1 MGRYIRYWYT
11 YRTVVAVLL
20 ALVIS
25 GLMFWLYT
33 QQLAC
38 DTHLGN
44 CVVNISLHPEDRF
57 MGGSDVGSTVE
68 IVGIDD
74 RSVQALGT
82 YPLPRHYYA
91 DALRNLEKAGAAV
104 VAFDVNF
111 TDPTLA
117 DQDFVDA
124 LKTSTIPVVLS
135 YGGENAI
142 AGAGTII
149 QTGPSTNPIGI
160 DQIPQRRF
168 WCADAG
174 PNLTGPCQHP
184 FPNVILAS
192 TDLRA
197 DTDGVVR
204 RTPLFVQPACFT
216 TGACDTRII
225 NPLSFA
231 ADRAWG
237 LEPDATASDLHGLTG
252 PTLQPSGGGAIY
264 RTGAVDCSTKPTD
277 PNCVWIQP
285 LPVDS
290 TGAALINFT
299 GPAGNFKANGQYIS
313 FSDVVKGNIP
323 PSAVTYHSSGSDK
336 PQAKIVIVGAYN
348 LTGFHDEQL
357 VTTSA
362 GSDGT
367 PMAGVEIHANLAQM
381 FLDANPSPTNPLRT
395 VFGTIRLPGRVSSFL
410 TAEPPL
416 GIFLSILLLALLM
429 ALAVA
434 RVSVLKGLLATVAAL
449 VVFTYA
455 MSVLAA
461 FQNFVPDLFHPWLVI
476 ALTYTGVT
484 AYRFLYEDREK
495 RKVTN
500 LFGHYLKP
508 EIVAQLAKT
517 RGGVDDILRGGER
530 RDITLLF
537 VDVRG
542 FTSMSERMEAD
553 EVVSVV
559 QMYLDHLSGIIFTWD
574 GTIDKY
580 VGDEI
585 VAFWN
590 APRHQENHALLAV
603 RCAYDLINRAP
614 ELQARLL
621 EKGLP
626 PIRWGIGVNTGPAVV
641 GNMGSRSRLQY
652 TALGDTVNTA
662 ARFCAN
668 APAYHLLIGQPTYD
682 LCKDY
687 IAVEMVPGVQLKGK
701 SAETFRIYQ
710 VTAIRETPTSPWVP
724 FPTEMALQAQD
735 AFTQQYKDKTILGNV
750 NSTSRDILVGDAAQ
764 QALDDQA
771 AVAATPPYGTPAYG
785 TPIQSP
791 GESPTPAEP

>member
-20 ALVIS
+20 ALLIS

-142 AGAGTII
+142 AGAGMII

-197 DTDGVVR
+197 DPDGVVR

-231 ADRAWG
+231 AVRAWEVSPG
-237 LEPDATASDLHGLTG
+237 ATG
-252 PTLQPSGGGAIY
+252 PTLHGPAGPTLRLSRGGAMFY
-264 RTGAVDCSTKPTD
+264 REDGPVIWT
-277 PNCVWIQP
+277 QP

-290 TGAALINFT
+290 TGSALINFT
-299 GPAGNFKANGQYIS
+299 GAAGNFKANGQYIS
-313 FSDVVKGNIP
+313 FSEVVKGNIP

-362 GSDGT
+362 GSGGT
-367 PMAGVEIHANLAQM
+367 PMAGVEIHANLVQM
-381 FLDANPSPTNPLRT
+381 FLDANPSSTNPLRT

-410 TAEPPL
+410 TTEPPL

-434 RVSVLKGLLATVAAL
+434 RVSVLKGLLASVAAL

-461 FQNFVPDLFHPWLVI
+461 FQNFVPDLFHPWLAI

-495 RKVTN
+495 RKVTAI
-500 LFGHYLKP
+500 FGHYLKP

-542 FTSMSERMEAD
+542 FTSMSERMDAD

-559 QMYLDHLSGIIFTWD
+559 QMYLDHLSGIIFHWD
-574 GTIDKY
+574 GTVDKY

-590 APRHQENHALLAV
+590 APRLQGNHALLAV